1 MSISKSYN
9 KQNGVTYVYEVIE
22 NYWDKEKKQSRSKRK
37 LIGKIDPATGEMV
50 PTSPRGRSKKS
61 EDTADYKSL
70 YEKTQKKLADKDK
83 RIAELEEMLRDY
95 LKDEVNALDDTESS
109 LKQRRIRA
117 ESLLRKLG

>member
-1 MSISKSYN
+1 
-9 KQNGVTYVYEVIE
+9 
-22 NYWDKEKKQSRSKRK
+22 
-37 LIGKIDPATGEMV
+37 MV